1 MKKLKSI
8 YHAYLFLLFLI
19 AVSCRDPFF
28 PEETNLNLNY
38 LVIEGHIDTGGGE
51 SIIKLSRTGSIF
63 NEMTGSFEEFI
74 LETGARLDLISE
86 QGSSWSLTE
95 KTPGNYSI
103 QVELPSNTAY
113 SLNITLRN
121 NQSYFSEFIM
131 PVDSP
136 PIGSVS
142 FERKEDGV
150 SIFVSTQGTEDAQY
164 FLWQYEEDWM
174 YRSPF
179 NTFYIYN
186 PETEKVDFRPLEN
199 QIHVCWNKH
208 RIPNI
213 VLENAGRFAGRRIE
227 RQEIMFIPLGS
238 EKLSQRYSILVKQM
252 ALEPKAFTF
261 WETMRKNSQEI
272 GGIFSP
278 LPSFIES
285 NFIKDTEN
293 DIPPTIGYLSIGKV
307 SSERLYIDIQEVAPW
322 RPIIDDYRGCM
333 VSNDTITSDDYE
345 IRFGIGGSIP
355 VEAVFSG
362 VNLIGYFG
370 ASTRCVDCTVR
381 GGTTTKPEFWED

>member
-1 MKKLKSI
+1 MKKLKLTFNTC
-8 YHAYLFLLFLI
+8 LFVLLLA

-63 NEMTGSFEEFI
+63 NQTTGSFEQFI
-74 LETGARLDLISE
+74 IESGARLNLISE
-86 QGSSWSLTE
+86 LGSSWSFSE
-95 KTPGNYSI
+95 KSPGEYSL
-103 QVELPSNTAY
+103 QEELPSNMAY
-113 SLNITLRN
+113 SLNIVLRN
-121 NQSYFSEFIM
+121 SQSYSSDFIM

-136 PIGSVS
+136 PIGSVT

-150 SIFVSTQGTEDAQY
+150 RVFVSTQGTEDAQY
-164 FLWQYEEDWM
+164 FLWQYEEDWI

-179 NTFYIYN
+179 NTFYKYN
-186 PETEKVDFRPLEN
+186 PETDKVDFRPLEN
-199 QIHVCWNKH
+199 QIHVCWNKD

-252 ALEPKAFTF
+252 ALEPKAFVF
-261 WETMRKNSQEI
+261 WETMRKNSEDI

-285 NFIKDTEN
+285 NFNTSEEFGIS
-293 DIPPTIGYLSIGKV
+293 PTIGFLSIGRV
-307 SSERLYIDIQEVAPW
+307 SRERLFIDIQDIRPW
-322 RPIIDDYRGCM
+322 RPVIEDYLGCL
-333 VSNDTITSDDYE
+333 VGSDTITSENYE

-355 VEAVFSG
+355 VEAVFNG
-362 VNLIGYFG
+362 PELIGYFG
-370 ASTRCVDCTVR
+370 ASSRCVDCTVM